1 MGLIFATRSV
11 ETTKR
16 ILPVIINNDISAA
29 RAEREIT
36 QNSYDG
42 SFAASRYYGDLHLLE
57 WKGKAEKKRETQV
70 SDHLENKSD
79 HMSGLENII
88 EAVAWNSLG
97 YVAYKLGFVKGENCD
112 TDNDDDGQIFIAKG
126 WGEIVKEFSSKT
138 LFLKWLKNASQR
150 DLLELYDAQVLD
162 SQKNIIGKIG
172 MSEKRIYKKKP
183 KSLPKKYSTIE
194 ELYEIVYY
202 GACAF

>member
-29 RAEREIT
+29 KAEREMT
-36 QNSYDG
+36 QDSYDG

-57 WKGKAEKKRETQV
+57 WKGKTEKKRETQV
-70 SDHLENKSD
+70 SDYLEDKSD
-79 HMSGLENII
+79 YMSRLENII

-97 YVAYKLGFVKGENCD
+97 YVAYKLGFIKSDEFD
-112 TDNDDDGQIFIAKG
+112 RISQDDGPLFISRHYG
-126 WGEIVKEFSSKT
+126 TNIKEFSNKKY
-138 LFLKWLKNASQR
+138 FLNWIKNASQGE
-150 DLLELYDAQVLD
+150 LLDFYDARIVDKEGINL
-162 SQKNIIGKIG
+162 GKID
-172 MSEKRIYKKKP
+172 MLEKRIYKAKP
-183 KSLPKKYSTIE
+183 KNLPQKYSTIE